1 MTRGLVVHQGSLST
15 LESALADPGI
25 HADQDRVR
33 KLGRRY
39 AELAARVGI
48 ELVVMRR
55 YVHTSPAVD
64 LRQEPPL
71 IAAGSGLVVSG
82 GHCSAA
88 GE

>member
-1 MTRGLVVHQGSLST
+1 MNIDMTASRRWLFWTLLVLF
-15 LESALADPGI
+15 LAWDL
-25 HADQDRVR
+25 HR
-33 KLGRRY
+33 
-39 AELAARVGI
+39 
-48 ELVVMRR
+48 
-55 YVHTSPAVD
+55 SPPVD